1 MGCQSHDHFF
11 ERNMLYAQSMASHIL
26 ATAREAFA
34 AAPGINAVTVLTVV
48 LSALFGS
55 PDEKQVTINS
65 WANHDAN
72 GFVATAV
79 QELDGTSGTATYGAP
94 YNKTPDAAQKIG
106 PVNLQDIGGVTVP
119 VDTQKDFVLRPLSG
133 ITGDRELTSA
143 LATYR
148 VASK

>member
-1 MGCQSHDHFF
+1 MTLTMPRRH
-11 ERNMLYAQSMASHIL
+11 A
-26 ATAREAFA
+26 A
-34 AAPGINAVTVLTVV
+34 AAPHEVEWTGATRPYDLVKEFVAALAAVTVLTVV

-133 ITGDRELTSA
+133 ITGDP
-143 LATYR
+143 
-148 VASK
+148 